1 MARMSKRISN
11 KITKTKEQQNAPKEQ
26 KKYGKDIWLILLIV
40 INFLL
45 LVTMWESLILAP
57 ISFATYLVLEIALV
71 IMYANRHAKVSDNV
85 REWLYKAQ
93 IFFMGIILLLF
104 LYTVVSYIFS

>member
-45 LVTMWESLILAP
+45 LVTMWES
-57 ISFATYLVLEIALV
+57 
-71 IMYANRHAKVSDNV
+71 
-85 REWLYKAQ
+85 
-93 IFFMGIILLLF
+93 
-104 LYTVVSYIFS
+104 

>member
-45 LVTMWESLILAP
+45 LVTMWESLILA
-57 ISFATYLVLEIALV
+57 TYLVLEIALV

-104 LYTVVSYIFS
+104 LYTVVAYIFG

>member
-57 ISFATYLVLEIALV
+57 ISFASFR
-71 IMYANRHAKVSDNV
+71 NC
-85 REWLYKAQ
+85 
-93 IFFMGIILLLF
+93 
-104 LYTVVSYIFS
+104 FSNYVCKSSCKSV

>member
-1 MARMSKRISN
+1 M
-11 KITKTKEQQNAPKEQ
+11 QPKEQ

-45 LVTMWESLILAP
+45 LVTMWEKFNFSSNKL
-57 ISFATYLVLEIALV
+57 ATYLVLEIALV

-104 LYTVVSYIFS
+104 LYTVVAYIIRLK

>member
-11 KITKTKEQQNAPKEQ
+11 KIIKAKEQQNTPKEQ

-45 LVTMWESLILAP
+45 LVTTWQSLILVP
-57 ISFATYLVLEIALV
+57 TSFATYLVLEIALV
-71 IMYANRHAKVSDNV
+71 IMYANRHAKVSENV
-85 REWLYKAQ
+85 RQWLYRAQ

-104 LYTVVSYIFS
+104 LYTVIGYIFN

>member
-45 LVTMWESLILAP
+45 
-57 ISFATYLVLEIALV
+57 
-71 IMYANRHAKVSDNV
+71 
-85 REWLYKAQ
+85 
-93 IFFMGIILLLF
+93 
-104 LYTVVSYIFS
+104 

>member
-45 LVTMWESLILAP
+45 LVTMWKSLILAP

-104 LYTVVSYIFS
+104 LYTVVAYIFG

>member
-40 INFLL
+40 IN
-45 LVTMWESLILAP
+45 
-57 ISFATYLVLEIALV
+57 
-71 IMYANRHAKVSDNV
+71 V

-104 LYTVVSYIFS
+104 LYTVVAYIFG

>member
-57 ISFATYLVLEIALV
+57 ISFATYF
-71 IMYANRHAKVSDNV
+71 Y
-85 REWLYKAQ
+85 
-93 IFFMGIILLLF
+93 
-104 LYTVVSYIFS
+104 SYIQYLLIYSVKIKYKTKRLVRYNLTSLFYNRINNYLL

>member
-45 LVTMWESLILAP
+45 LVTMWESLIFSSNKLCYLL
-57 ISFATYLVLEIALV
+57 SFR
-71 IMYANRHAKVSDNV
+71 NR
-85 REWLYKAQ
+85 
-93 IFFMGIILLLF
+93 
-104 LYTVVSYIFS
+104 FSNYVCKSSCKSV